1 MDPSWLSVLLV
12 ETIYE
17 IFAVFAI
24 LLIAVTFDP
33 SVVLSVDSCVEKMK
47 RLFIIALYVVP
58 LEKLVK
64 LEIVDVTFEPVFRKI
79 LAFVSNISVFVVF
92 AVEIVDRP
100 EFNIPN

>member
-1 MDPSWLSVLLV
+1 MDPSWLTVLLV
-12 ETIYE
+12 EIIYE

-64 LEIVDVTFEPVFRKI
+64 LEIVDVTFEPAFRKM
-79 LAFVSNISVFVVF
+79 LAFVSNITDFVVF